1 LTVRRLHDQNLTGK
15 LASFLLIAPAGFAIL
30 WINAPLGDE
39 YTFSFDIGFA
49 RLSKTAAWTPLA
61 SAIIALV
68 AAVAILQL
76 IIFVRP
82 GSIGT
87 NRFGNDPRLVP
98 AAPDYTGM
106 SLYERLHYSDMREAF
121 DRAIARGDRRA
132 LAALLRKLDI
142 EDIDWVIDAALR
154 R

>member
-1 LTVRRLHDQNLTGK
+1 
-15 LASFLLIAPAGFAIL
+15 
-30 WINAPLGDE
+30 
-39 YTFSFDIGFA
+39 
-49 RLSKTAAWTPLA
+49 
-61 SAIIALV
+61 
-68 AAVAILQL
+68 
-76 IIFVRP
+76 
-82 GSIGT
+82 
-87 NRFGNDPRLVP
+87 
-98 AAPDYTGM
+98 M